1 MQLAHVSNWDGRAS
15 RGDIYISDWERRI
28 MSAVIMLLRMLVV
41 FMAAVVAFLSAL
53 DSQSL
58 VTLS

>member
-1 MQLAHVSNWDGRAS
+1 
-15 RGDIYISDWERRI
+15 
-28 MSAVIMLLRMLVV
+28 MSAVIMLLRILVV

-58 VTLS
+58 VALSWVAAGW